1 MENAKLQTLKY
12 DILSNFQTLSQRRI
26 YTMQYSKTNSIYR
39 ESQQLIWVIYGET
52 DKSAEAAKMPQKL
65 NFAFFFRATVRI
77 LPKGFILIQV

>member
-1 MENAKLQTLKY
+1 
-12 DILSNFQTLSQRRI
+12 
-26 YTMQYSKTNSIYR
+26 MQYSKTNSIYR

-77 LPKGFILIQV
+77 LPKGFTLIRVWADVKLSFSEVVKGTGTIF